1 MELNDL
7 FTNTATLIAQNGGG
21 PAPTPGGGLMQ
32 MLPML
37 ALVGL
42 AFYFMILR
50 PQKRDQQKIQDMRGA
65 IKKGDRVKSIGGI
78 YGTVASVDT
87 SRNVITVLVDKNVK
101 LDFDRDA
108 IATVIR
114 KEDAASDADS
124 KVETAVAAS
133 K

>member
-1 MELNDL
+1 
-7 FTNTATLIAQNGGG
+7 
-21 PAPTPGGGLMQ
+21 MQ